1 MMKPPRTTSL
11 RERFNISRLAIA
23 YPWLTLGFWIAVTV
37 AGLLAFS
44 SLKYALFPDITFPVV
59 VVNTTAPFPT
69 ALEVE
74 SKLTNPIEQQLR
86 SLEGLDQIRSSTYPG
101 QTVVSL
107 SFDVGTNLEES
118 TRQVETAIKKLTL
131 PQGATFKVIPLNLN
145 ESAVKRRRH
154 SICGYRERKTCQ
166 N

>member
-1 MMKPPRTTSL
+1 MRSPICDWYTHFYNK
-11 RERFNISRLAIA
+11 
-23 YPWLTLGFWIAVTV
+23 
-37 AGLLAFS
+37 LLE
-44 SLKYALFPDITFPVV
+44 PCGCNPGQ
-59 VVNTTAPFPT
+59 
-69 ALEVE
+69 
-74 SKLTNPIEQQLR
+74 LTNPIEQQLR